1 MTPVH
6 LVEQIAQWVGVA
18 DRHQDHTGRIVETPL
33 ESKTAVFEGL
43 GLPVGSESEAI
54 ESLARVQAIRNRV
67 LPSVVAIRSGQPAML
82 TLREVTADVVLW
94 HITEETGE
102 TREGRTALHQG
113 PHGARLGLPALPIGY
128 HRLRVTTASQ
138 SIETTLIAAPPRCFQ
153 PDALRDDARFWGTT
167 AQIYA
172 LRSKQNFGI
181 GDYTDIGNVAAG
193 SGRLGAS
200 FLGLSPVHALFSAD
214 RTKISPYSPST
225 RLFLEPL
232 FIDLL
237 AIEGFAESA
246 AARLLERAADQLE
259 VLRSGPLV
267 DYEAVWALKLRL
279 LGVLWS
285 DFQRTDRSELAAF
298 RRQGGPALEAHATF
312 EALSEHCL
320 AEGRH
325 WRGEWPAEFQ
335 TADAPGVRA
344 FRQSHPDR
352 IAFHAWLQ
360 WLADRQ
366 LGQAAELARH
376 SGMSIGLY
384 RDLAVG
390 ADAGGSEVW
399 THPERFALGLS
410 VGAPPDPFGPDGQ
423 NWGLPPFHPLRLEEE
438 GLDAFRSLVAANMR
452 HAGAIRI
459 DHAFQLQRQFLIPA
473 GMPAAS
479 GAYVSYPF
487 EAMLAVLKIESHRAR
502 CLVIAED
509 LGTGPAAFS
518 DAIMEAGLLSY
529 RVLWFEHEPDGSFR
543 RPRAYPRWSLATVT
557 THDLP
562 TFRGWWR
569 GLDID
574 LRQSLGLCD
583 QGSADA
589 ERTARALEMIRFNE
603 ALAAEGLAQSDGLD
617 TEPSLDAT
625 VRFLARAQS
634 TLVALQLEDVLGE
647 LNQAN
652 LPGPDRGYPNWRR
665 KLPAEIETIVT
676 PGGDL
681 AKLAACLAVEGR
693 GAQPHLGA
701 LAAPPPRA
709 TYRLQFNRDFA
720 FDHGAAI
727 VPYLARLGISHVYAS
742 PIQTA
747 RPGSTHGY
755 DIVDH
760 HSINPELGGED
771 GFRRLSDALRE
782 NGLGL
787 ILDVVPNHMGVGG
800 ADNAW
805 WLSVLEWGRASPFEP
820 AFDIDWDRLGANGK
834 LVVPFLGDGYGTS
847 LEQGELKLAYDA
859 QEGSFSVWHWE
870 HRFPISPPSYPIVLD
885 RALAALQEWDVAEVG
900 ELLAVS
906 ERLRAMS
913 EDASHERRANLLDE
927 CESLKARL
935 ARSVSSSAA
944 VRQALDRALALVN
957 GVPGN
962 PESFGTLHRILE
974 SQSYRL
980 AYWRVAASD
989 INYRRF
995 FDINGLAGLR
1005 VEDPEVFRQ
1014 THALILRLV
1023 QEGLIQGLRI
1033 DHVDGLADPAGY
1045 LQALQDAAGPGFY
1058 IVVEKILTA
1067 GEKLRP
1073 WPVAGTTGYEAL
1085 NLIDG
1090 IFVETAAG
1098 GRMLDLFRGISGIEG
1113 RPDALLRDVK
1123 AEILE
1128 LSFASELEVLV
1139 SDLKRLA
1146 DHDRHTRD
1154 YTAFASRRA
1163 LVEIIARFPVYR
1175 SYLTDGEP
1183 APEDRSLIEETVE
1196 AAKRSSALPD
1206 VTVHDFAAGALLS
1219 DLSFPPKAI
1228 SDPDLIRR
1236 FRRRFQQVTG
1246 PVMAKGLEDTLFYR
1260 YMPLLSLNE
1269 VGGDPSR
1276 FGVSVREFHRANL
1289 ERVRLTPNALIATA
1303 THDTKRG
1310 EDFRPRLHALS
1321 EFPEEWSQML
1331 EHWHDIAST
1340 FPSDGDEVPD
1350 PGERYLILQSILG
1363 AWPVELLGSKTDG
1376 SALAEFRERIEAY
1389 VVKALREAK
1398 RHTSWV
1404 RQNERYERIAISFVR
1419 ELLASQSPFLTTFRP
1434 FARRLAYLGM
1444 LSSLSRT
1451 VLKGTVPGVPD
1462 FYQGTESWD
1471 FSLVDPDNR
1480 RPVDYDRRTSE
1491 LSSSEPIAALFSRWT
1506 DGRIKQRLIR
1516 CLLADRSAS
1525 PELYAFGDYQP
1536 LNVTGPKAGH
1546 VLAFM
1551 RSFSEERLVVV
1562 APRLFAALVSDER
1575 APLAGAWE
1583 RTRIE
1588 IPAGEWRNTLT
1599 DVSVTLG
1606 TEGCV
1611 AAELFDV
1618 LPVAVLRARS

>member
-1 MTPVH
+1 MMHAH
-6 LVEQIAQWVGVA
+6 LIEQIAQLVGVA

-33 ESKTAVFEGL
+33 ESKAAVLEGL
-43 GLPVGSESEAI
+43 GLPAGNEGEAI
-54 ESLARVQAIRNRV
+54 ESLEQVQSIRKRA
-67 LPSVVAIRSGQPAML
+67 LPPVVAIRSGQPTVL
-82 TLREVTADVVLW
+82 TVRGVAADLAFW
-94 HITEETGE
+94 HIGEETGE
-102 TREGRTALHQG
+102 TREGRTALH
-113 PHGARLGLPALPIGY
+113 HASDGARLGLPALPIGY
-128 HRLRVTTASQ
+128 HRLRVTVGSR

-153 PDALRDDARFWGTT
+153 PDALRDDARLWGTT

-181 GDYTDIGNVAAG
+181 GDYTDLGNVAAG
-193 SGRLGAS
+193 TGRLGAS
-200 FLGLSPVHALFSAD
+200 FLGLSPVHALFSTD
-214 RTKISPYSPST
+214 RTKISPYSPSS
-225 RLFLEPL
+225 RLFLETL
-232 FIDLL
+232 FIDPLTM
-237 AIEGFAESA
+237 EGFAESD
-246 AARLLERAADQLE
+246 AARLLEQAADQLE
-259 VLRSGPLV
+259 NLRSGPLV
-267 DYEAVWALKLRL
+267 DYEAVWTLKLRL
-279 LGVLWS
+279 LDALWS
-285 DFQRTDRSELAAF
+285 NVQGTDLSDFRAF
-298 RRQGGPALEAHATF
+298 RRQGGAALEAHAIF
-312 EALSEHCL
+312 EALSEHFL

-325 WRGEWPAEFQ
+325 WRGEWPAEFK
-335 TADAPGVRA
+335 TAGAPGVRA
-344 FRQSHPDR
+344 FRQSHPER
-352 IAFHAWLQ
+352 VAFHAWLQ
-360 WLADRQ
+360 WLAHRQ
-366 LGQAAELARH
+366 LGQAAELARLA
-376 SGMSIGLY
+376 GMSIGLY

-410 VGAPPDPFGPDGQ
+410 VGAPPDPFGPEGQ

-438 GLDAFRSLVAANMR
+438 GLGAFRSLVAANMR

-459 DHAFQLQRQFLIPA
+459 DHAFQLQRQYLIPA

-487 EAMLAVLKIESHRAR
+487 EAMLAVLKVESHRAR

-509 LGTGPAAFS
+509 LGTGPAGFS
-518 DAIMEAGLLSY
+518 DAIMESGLLSY
-529 RVLWFEHEPDGSFR
+529 RVLWFEHEPDGSFA
-543 RPRAYPRWSLATVT
+543 RPRAYPRSSLATVT

-583 QGSADA
+583 QADADA
-589 ERTARALEMIRFNE
+589 ERAARALEMIRFNE
-603 ALAAEGLAQSDGLD
+603 ALAAEGLAQADNFD
-617 TEPSLDAT
+617 AEPSLDAA
-625 VRFLARAQS
+625 VRYLARTRSA
-634 TLVALQLEDVLGE
+634 LVALQLEDAVGE

-665 KLPAEIETIVT
+665 KLAADVETIVA

-681 AKLAACLAVEGR
+681 AKLAAGLAVEGR
-693 GAQPHLGA
+693 GAQPHIGA
-701 LAAPPPRA
+701 LAAPSPRA
-709 TYRLQFNRDFA
+709 TYRLQFNRDFT

-742 PIQTA
+742 PVQTA

-760 HSINPELGGED
+760 DSINPELGGED
-771 GFRRLSDALRE
+771 GFRRLSEALRE

-787 ILDVVPNHMGVGG
+787 VLDVVPNHMGIGG

-805 WLSVLEWGRASPFEP
+805 WLSVLEWGQASPFEG

-847 LEQGELKLAYDA
+847 LEQGELKLAYEARD
-859 QEGSFSVWHWE
+859 GSFSVWHWE
-870 HRFPISPPSYPIVLD
+870 HRFPVCPLSYPIVLD
-885 RALAALQEWDVAEVG
+885 RALAALQEWDAQEIG
-900 ELLAVS
+900 ELLALS

-913 EDASHERRANLLDE
+913 EDAGLDRRMILLDE

-935 ARSVSSSAA
+935 ARIVSSSEV
-944 VRQALDRALALVN
+944 VRQAVDRALALVN

-974 SQSYRL
+974 AQSYRL

-995 FDINGLAGLR
+995 FDINELAGLR
-1005 VEDPEVFRQ
+1005 VEDPEVFGG
-1014 THALILRLV
+1014 THALILRLI

-1033 DHVDGLADPAGY
+1033 DHIDGLADPGGY

-1058 IVVEKILTA
+1058 IVVEKILTS
-1067 GEKLRP
+1067 GERLRP

-1085 NLIDG
+1085 NLLDG
-1090 IFVETAAG
+1090 VFVETAAA
-1098 GRMLDLFRGISGIEG
+1098 GRMRDLFRTTTGIEG
-1113 RPDALLRDVK
+1113 RPDALLRGAK

-1128 LSFASELEVLV
+1128 SSFASELEVLV

-1146 DHDRHTRD
+1146 DRDRHTRD
-1154 YTAFASRRA
+1154 YTAFAIRRA
-1163 LVEIIARFPVYR
+1163 LVEIIAHFPVYR

-1183 APEDRSLIEETVE
+1183 APEDRSLIEETIE
-1196 AAKRSSALPD
+1196 AAKRSTVLPD

-1219 DLSFPPKAI
+1219 DLSSPPPA
-1228 SDPDLIRR
+1228 SSEPDLIRR
-1236 FRRRFQQVTG
+1236 FRRRFQQLTG

-1269 VGGDPSR
+1269 VGGDPGR

-1289 ERVRLTPNALIATA
+1289 ERSRLAPNSLIATA

-1310 EDFRPRLHALS
+1310 EDFRLRLHALS
-1321 EFPEEWSQML
+1321 ELPDDWAEIL
-1331 EHWHDIAST
+1331 ELWKDLTST
-1340 FPSDGDEVPD
+1340 SPADGVEVPD
-1350 PGERYLILQSILG
+1350 AGERYLILQSILG
-1363 AWPVELLGSKTDG
+1363 AWPVALLGSNAEDG
-1376 SALAEFRERIEAY
+1376 TLAGFGERIEAY

-1404 RQNERYERIAISFVR
+1404 RQNERYESMAIAFIR
-1419 ELLASQSPFLTTFRP
+1419 DLLASHGSFLTAFRP

-1462 FYQGTESWD
+1462 FYQGTETWD
-1471 FSLVDPDNR
+1471 LSLVDPDNR
-1480 RPVDYDRRTSE
+1480 RPVDYERRNTE
-1491 LSSSEPIAALFSRWT
+1491 LSSSEPIGELFGQWT

-1516 CLLADRSAS
+1516 HLLADRAAS

-1536 LNVTGPKAGH
+1536 LTVTGPRSAH

-1551 RSFSEERLVVV
+1551 RSFSDERLVVV
-1562 APRLFAALVSDER
+1562 VPRLFSALVPDEH
-1575 APLAGAWE
+1575 APLAHVWE
-1583 RTRIE
+1583 GTRIE
-1588 IPAGEWRNTLT
+1588 ILAGEWRNTLT
-1599 DVSVTLG
+1599 DASVTLG
-1606 TEGCV
+1606 AGGC
-1611 AAELFDV
+1611 AAADLFDV